1 MTHNLTRRA
10 LLAAAPA
17 GGIAMMA
24 TTGGGTQYPPQ
35 AEDGPFLVDLTNRPG
50 DVALCYP
57 CDEIVHALA
66 YVTADGA
73 LIYGE
78 GNRANLGD
86 GWRRLDP
93 GEIEVIGRVASLHS
107 KDRRGWF
114 TYGSG
119 ELAG

>member
-1 MTHNLTRRA
+1 MNRRELLIGAPVLTA
-10 LLAAAPA
+10 A
-17 GGIAMMA
+17 GGIGLMA
-24 TTGGGTQYPPQ
+24 APEAGSDIPR
-35 AEDGPFLVDLTNRPG
+35 AEDGPFLIDLTNRPG

-86 GWRRLDP
+86 GWRRFDP